1 MLSSF
6 FPGLAFL
13 HHPHLLQANL
23 SPGLVTLWRGSRL
36 RAPQAIA
43 SLPALS
49 LACRYLRPPLPMASF
64 LAPPPLRF
72 GQTASFT
79 LATAAGRAAVS
90 AASRPRRLPL
100 PPARVTPTAAHRG
113 VRRGRRGPPPP
124 DPTARPPSNDVGGGT
139 TTTADAASLPAE
151 DGVSPTADPTVSVPF
166 APGKVRAHRAAR
178 GGSRRR
184 SVYIQGRG
192 WASSEAPPAAPPPMR
207 IFSGSARG
215 RRLVSPAAYLRPMM
229 GKVREAL
236 FSMLAEWD
244 ALDGGR
250 GSALDLYAG
259 SGAVGCEALS
269 RGAAAAVFVD
279 TSPECV
285 ATIEANVG
293 SVGFAD
299 RSTVL
304 RAPVEDV
311 LAFPARYGLMS
322 PAAQAAARPGGG
334 VDGGGDPAPR
344 VGVFGFVSVT
354 PPYEE
359 VDYGVLLSQ
368 LVDSPLVGEGTFVG
382 VEYPVELGT
391 LPPVISGAG
400 GRLVG
405 VRNRRY
411 GRTLMALYVW
421 GGGEGDDARPNEFR
435 A

>member
-1 MLSSF
+1 
-6 FPGLAFL
+6 
-13 HHPHLLQANL
+13 
-23 SPGLVTLWRGSRL
+23 
-36 RAPQAIA
+36 
-43 SLPALS
+43 
-49 LACRYLRPPLPMASF
+49 MASF

-72 GQTASFT
+72 SHKGSSALT
-79 LATAAGRAAVS
+79 TAASRAAVS
-90 AASRPRRLPL
+90 TALRLRV
-100 PPARVTPTAAHRG
+100 PPHPQVWVAPTAAYRS

-124 DPTARPPSNDVGGGT
+124 DPTARPPADDTAGGT
-139 TTTADAASLPAE
+139 TTTADAASLSAE
-151 DGVSPTADPTVSVPF
+151 GDVSPTTDPTVPAPF
-166 APGKVRAHRAAR
+166 TPGKVRAHRAVR

-192 WASSEAPPAAPPPMR
+192 WASSEAPPAAPPPLR

-215 RRLVSPAAYLRPMM
+215 RRLASPAAYLRPMM

-250 GSALDLYAG
+250 GSALDLFAG
-259 SGAVGCEALS
+259 SGSVGCEALS

-285 ATIEANVG
+285 AAIEANVA

-299 RSTVL
+299 RSTVV
-304 RAPVEDV
+304 RAPVEEV

-322 PAAQAAARPGGG
+322 PVAEAAARPGGG
-334 VDGGGDPAPR
+334 VEGGGDPAPR

-359 VDYGVLLSQ
+359 VDYGVLLRQ

-391 LPPVISGAG
+391 LPPIISGAG

-405 VRNRRY
+405 VRNRD
-411 GRTLMALYVW
+411 G
-421 GGGEGDDARPNEFR
+421 ARPDEFR